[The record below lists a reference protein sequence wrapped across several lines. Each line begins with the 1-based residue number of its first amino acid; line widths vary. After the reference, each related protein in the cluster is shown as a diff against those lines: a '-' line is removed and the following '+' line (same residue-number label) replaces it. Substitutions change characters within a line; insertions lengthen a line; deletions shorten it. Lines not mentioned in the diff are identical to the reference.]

1 MKIYHLRLSLWP
13 KNIIMEKKTAQ
24 CFAHWCA
31 YCLCSTTWIFIWYWL
46 VCNVRLIGLYSNVC
60 SSNIA
65 IKSWSGNSILNARIQ
80 KKTPLTLTNI
90 GIAYT
95 NYYLFKIH
103 NERNIDAHK
112 KNERNIFTISIFYC
126 WLIFDL
132 IWHFV
137 FQISIFWIRH
147 WLMYSF
153 FSVIHRLVRQLII
166 KAIINKGLNY
176 IDQTARATLKL
187 HARNVDYTS
196 VKIMHTY
203 IPQKDTECR
212 MDGNNFIIPCQTKV
226 LRFVFIHPDFITLF
240 PCSDCML

>member
-13 KNIIMEKKTAQ
+13 KNIIMEKRRHNVLHIGAPIVCVQPLEYLFDIGSFTM
-24 CFAHWCA
+24 
-31 YCLCSTTWIFIWYWL
+31 LVWL
-46 VCNVRLIGLYSNVC
+46 VCIWMYVHQTLQSKVEVETLFSM
-60 SSNIA
+60 
-65 IKSWSGNSILNARIQ
+65 LNP

-103 NERNIDAHK
+103 YERNIDAHK
-112 KNERNIFTISIFYC
+112 KNQRNIFTISIFYC

-137 FQISIFWIRH
+137 FKISIFWIRH

-153 FSVIHRLVRQLII
+153 SSIIHRLVRQLII

-203 IPQKDTECR
+203 KPQKTR
-212 MDGNNFIIPCQTKV
+212 NAGWMVTI
-226 LRFVFIHPDFITLF
+226 L
-240 PCSDCML
+240 